1 MAVHPWR
8 PLPPASSGFTL
19 VELLITA
26 VFGAVVIGSVA
37 QYQIS
42 QMRSDATQE
51 LNLQLREEA
60 NRAAAWIDSEISR
73 ASGFDNTVAANCTA
87 PTGTSLRFSV
97 RTQPDAAGA
106 VREVSFFSPTGTALG
121 NVVRC
126 GPPVVCTSN
135 RACGLDLAAANATYL
150 VASNARLAVTSN
162 LGSDPVRELTY
173 TLTSRPGA
181 NQDPTITRQAF
192 AGAPGIRG
200 VNNEREEWEY

>member
-97 RTQPDAAGA
+97 RTQNNAGT
-106 VREVSFFSPTGTALG
+106 VREVSFFSPTGTAVG

-150 VASNARLAVTSN
+150 VASNARLGFTTT
-162 LGSDPVRELTY
+162 LGGTATRSLTY
-173 TLTSRPGA
+173 TLTTESGA
-181 NQDPTITRQAF
+181 VTHTITRQAF
-192 AGAPGIRG
+192 AGAPGSDSDTG
-200 VNNEREEWEY
+200 AY

>member
-1 MAVHPWR
+1 MAVRPLR
-8 PLPPASSGFTL
+8 PLPPANAGFTL

-42 QMRSDATQE
+42 QLRSDATQE

-60 NRAAAWIDSEISR
+60 NRAAAWIDAEISR

-97 RTQPDAAGA
+97 RTQSNAGT
-106 VREVSFFSPTGTALG
+106 VREVSFFSPTGTAVG
-121 NVVRC
+121 NLVRC

-135 RACGLDLAAANATYL
+135 TACGLDLAAANATYL
-150 VASNARLAVTSN
+150 VASNARLGFTTT
-162 LGSDPVRELTY
+162 LGGTATRSLTY
-173 TLTSRPGA
+173 TLTTESGA
-181 NQDPTITRQAF
+181 VTNTITRQAF
-192 AGAPGIRG
+192 AGAPGSENDTG
-200 VNNEREEWEY
+200 AY

>member
-60 NRAAAWIDSEISR
+60 NRAA
-73 ASGFDNTVAANCTA
+73 
-87 PTGTSLRFSV
+87 L
-97 RTQPDAAGA
+97 
-106 VREVSFFSPTGTALG
+106 
-121 NVVRC
+121 
-126 GPPVVCTSN
+126 
-135 RACGLDLAAANATYL
+135 
-150 VASNARLAVTSN
+150 ARLWSA
-162 LGSDPVRELTY
+162 
-173 TLTSRPGA
+173 
-181 NQDPTITRQAF
+181 
-192 AGAPGIRG
+192 
-200 VNNEREEWEY
+200 REEDAEARSAFLALQLAGVACWAV

>member
-1 MAVHPWR
+1 MAVRPLG
-8 PLPPASSGFTL
+8 PLPPASTGFTL

-42 QMRSDATQE
+42 QLRSDATQE

>member
-1 MAVHPWR
+1 MAIRPLR
-8 PLPPASSGFTL
+8 PLPPASAGFTL

-87 PTGTSLRFSV
+87 PSGTSLRFSV
-97 RTQPDAAGA
+97 RTQSNAGT
-106 VREVSFFSPTGTALG
+106 VREVSFFSPTGTAVG

-135 RACGLDLAAANATYL
+135 TACGLDLAAANATYL
-150 VASNARLAVTSN
+150 VASNARLGFTTTLGGTSTR
-162 LGSDPVRELTY
+162 SLTY
-173 TLTSRPGA
+173 TLTTQSG
-181 NQDPTITRQAF
+181 DVEHIITRQAF
-192 AGAPGIRG
+192 AGAPGSESDAG
-200 VNNEREEWEY
+200 AY

>member
-1 MAVHPWR
+1 MAVRPLR
-8 PLPPASSGFTL
+8 PLPPASAGFTL

-42 QMRSDATQE
+42 QLRSDATQE

-73 ASGFDNTVAANCTA
+73 ASGFDNTVAANCTT
-87 PTGTSLRFSV
+87 PSGTSLRFSV
-97 RTQPDAAGA
+97 RTQSADPDDPDDV
-106 VREVSFFSPTGTALG
+106 VREVSFFSPTSTAVG

-135 RACGLDLAAANATYL
+135 TACGLDLAAANATYL
-150 VASNARLAVTSN
+150 VATNARLEFTTTLDGTARRT
-162 LGSDPVRELTY
+162 LTY
-173 TLTSRPGA
+173 TLTTQRGA
-181 NQDPTITRQAF
+181 VEHTITRQAF
-192 AGAPGIRG
+192 AGAPGSDSDTG
-200 VNNEREEWEY
+200 QY

>member
-1 MAVHPWR
+1 MAVRPLR
-8 PLPPASSGFTL
+8 PLPPASAGFTL

-87 PTGTSLRFSV
+87 PSGTSLRFSV
-97 RTQPDAAGA
+97 RTQSNAGT
-106 VREVSFFSPTGTALG
+106 VREVSYFSPTGTAVV

-135 RACGLDLAAANATYL
+135 SACGLDLTAANATYL
-150 VASNARLAVTSN
+150 VASNARLGFTTTLDGTARRALS
-162 LGSDPVRELTY
+162 Y
-173 TLTSRPGA
+173 TLTTQSGA
-181 NQDPTITRQAF
+181 VEHTITRQAF
-192 AGAPGIRG
+192 AGAPGSDSDSG
-200 VNNEREEWEY
+200 QY